1 MIRFVN
7 FLVLVVFF
15 AGAAFNPAVAKP
27 FAVHYALKGI
37 VDLHKG
43 TPYLHTAD
51 GRVFQLL
58 MKADDARK
66 LDGKAVGVNGKVGK
80 SDDVEQ
86 VKVKKIAVLPD
97 QNIEIPV
104 VEHESYQR
112 PAKIVQNLAGVV
124 TVENIR
130 WDIRQNEKSEK
141 KTAIHAWETA
151 TINPEKV
158 KSAYLLVKPF
168 APKFI
173 AAHTLLAFSFEDGGV
188 LSKTGKKS
196 NNIVLTIEAYK
207 KIGQS
212 YGLIKTMKKEFDIVW
227 ILTNLKNYA
236 ELNVNYNE
244 SSDSEI
250 MVYRLKL
257 DAQQTKALL
266 NETIK
271 QTCVNRQGEY
281 YHTIRNNCT
290 NNLVIL
296 LNSVLSEENQVK
308 LWRIPGIIYNHKA
321 TMPFSVLKTL
331 KKKGLIGEPV
341 RTISKTNFVTNL

>member
-1 MIRFVN
+1 MTRSVN
-7 FLVLVVFF
+7 FLMLVLFF
-15 AGAAFNPAVAKP
+15 TGAVLSPVAAKP

-37 VDLHKG
+37 VDLQKG
-43 TPYLHTAD
+43 VPYLHTAD

-58 MKADDARK
+58 MKADAAK
-66 LDGKAVGVNGKVGK
+66 SLDGKAVGVNGKVGK

-86 VKVKKIAVLPD
+86 VKVKKIAILPD

-112 PAKIVQNLAGVV
+112 PAKILQNLAGTV

-141 KTAIHAWETA
+141 KTAIHTWETA
-151 TINPEKV
+151 TIDPDKV

-173 AAHTLLAFSFEDGGV
+173 AAHTLMAFSFADGGV
-188 LSKTGKKS
+188 VAKTGKKS
-196 NNIVLTIEAYK
+196 NNLVLSIEAYK
-207 KIGQS
+207 KVGQS
-212 YGLIKTMKKEFDIVW
+212 YGLVKTMKKEFDIVW

-244 SSDSEI
+244 SSDTEI

-257 DAQQTKALL
+257 DKQQIKALL
-266 NETIK
+266 AETIK

-321 TMPFSVLKTL
+321 TMPFSVLKAL
-331 KKKGLIGEPV
+331 KKIGLIGEPM
-341 RTISKTNFVTNL
+341 RTISKTNFVTDL